1 MGGIV
6 GQERPALGCGEAQ
19 ARILS
24 EQSESSL
31 RQVIHSE
38 GIRRFGETQHARRWA
53 TNLSA
58 FETCN
63 TTEETHACSGHECRV
78 HCLRMK
84 NITLS
89 ADEQLLEQAR
99 LLAKSQHKTLNA
111 MFREWLEQFTA
122 QSGGTQEFDALMKR
136 LKHVQAGR
144 RFSREEM
151 NER

>member
-1 MGGIV
+1 MQRNTLPRRNQISFRLIWASFEVLGGKIRTAPYNET
-6 GQERPALGCGEAQ
+6 QIFPAASV
-19 ARILS
+19 RDKNS
-24 EQSESSL
+24 EQPCL
-31 RQVIHSE
+31 KGVCGVHD
-38 GIRRFGETQHARRWA
+38 
-53 TNLSA
+53 N
-58 FETCN
+58 
-63 TTEETHACSGHECRV
+63 RV
-78 HCLRMK
+78 HWLRMK

-89 ADEQLLEQAR
+89 ADEQLIEQAR

-122 QSGGTQEFDALMKR
+122 QSGGTKEFDALMKR